1 MLLFCEDNLELILAH
16 LELLVLLSC
25 LLFHLDKTLAVEIHA
40 VSLRFFEFLAHG
52 IIHRAMT
59 GALRYGVRVRLH
71 LLLQLV
77 YHIVT
82 LLTLLNHDLKF
93 LLVKLLSNLIR
104 DSLLF

>member
-1 MLLFCEDNLELILAH
+1 MQNFFLLLLLLNLATQVRNSHFHMLLFCEDNLELILAH

-71 LLLQLV
+71 LLL
-77 YHIVT
+77 
-82 LLTLLNHDLKF
+82 
-93 LLVKLLSNLIR
+93 
-104 DSLLF
+104 